1 MKKPHVVIRIL
12 LGIISVVL
20 SIALFVGIFTAMVIG
35 NIRVLT
41 NKDNLQTFISE
52 ILFATPKKHAPVI
65 LRQGVGVGGVK
76 LDEADTGMDGT
87 QQMIV
92 DYVYD
97 MLKDQ
102 FGDELPVSEEKV
114 EELLSEST
122 VPEFLS
128 EKMASI
134 MSDVLTGETTT
145 TITSEEVV
153 ELIQENSELIQDTFG
168 VEITQEHLDAVSD
181 WVEEADI
188 TNTVQQVVQGNLG
201 LKDPETGRPEEGGVA
216 LAPEMQ
222 GPVLQG
228 MVSGQVSV
236 DNILNSDIQT
246 ILALF
251 REVTSVNILLTILGA
266 CAVLVVLL
274 FLVNYWKPYA
284 AVRCV
289 GITAMI
295 AALPFLIPT
304 VLVLAVPA
312 MFAEPGLSIVALVLR
327 LTSVV
332 CIGLFVGGVVLLAG
346 SIVWGTL
353 VKKKARAVAAAPV
366 VQQIPVMPQ
375 TPAPQ
380 VIPVQQE
387 EVPAVQEELV
397 TEEPEQPQE
406 V

>member
-20 SIALFVGIFTAMVIG
+20 CIALFVGIFTAMVIG

-52 ILFATPKKHAPVI
+52 ILFATPKKHAPMI

-76 LDEADTGMDGT
+76 LDEADAEMDGT

-168 VEITQEHLDAVSD
+168 VEITQEHLDAVSE

-222 GPVLQG
+222 GSVLQG

-236 DNILNSDIQT
+236 DNILDGDIQT
-246 ILALF
+246 ILAVF
-251 REVTSVNILLTILGA
+251 REITSVNILLTILGA

-353 VKKKARAVAAAPV
+353 AKKKARALAAAPV
-366 VQQIPVMPQ
+366 AQQIPVMQQIPVPQ
-375 TPAPQ
+375 A
-380 VIPVQQE
+380 IPVQQE

-397 TEEPEQPQE
+397 TQEPEQPQE

>member
-76 LDEADTGMDGT
+76 LDEADAEMDGT

-168 VEITQEHLDAVSD
+168 VEITQEHLDAVSE

-216 LAPEMQ
+216 MAPEMQ
-222 GPVLQG
+222 GSVLQG
-228 MVSGQVSV
+228 MVSGQVPV
-236 DNILNSDIQT
+236 DDILSGDIQT
-246 ILALF
+246 MLALF
-251 REVTSVNILLTILGA
+251 REITSVNILLTILGA

-295 AALPFLIPT
+295 ASLPFLIPT

-353 VKKKARAVAAAPV
+353 AKKKARALAAAPV
-366 VQQIPVMPQ
+366 AQQIPVMPQ
-375 TPAPQ
+375 IPVPQ

-387 EVPAVQEELV
+387 VAVQEELV